1 MEIRKD
7 TLKTLLGK
15 GIPLFVSMCAG
26 GVANR
31 AMKEFLPAP
40 EKMVEKVIDKI
51 GRYGLQLVV
60 SNAVYAAMV
69 DEVEPVVTTVLDIV
83 CGPDAVMG
91 PEKVSFTSDDIK
103 ENLDKGMKMT
113 YDPSTDELTFEEA
126 KA

>member
-1 MEIRKD
+1 MKISKD

-15 GIPLFVSMCAG
+15 GVPLLVSMCAG

-31 AMKEFLPAP
+31 AMKEFLPVP
-40 EKMVEKVIDKI
+40 EKAVEKAMDKI

-83 CGPDAVMG
+83 CGPDDVTG
-91 PEKVSFTSDDIK
+91 PAKVKLSSDEIKDNLEK
-103 ENLDKGMKMT
+103 GYKMT
-113 YDPSTDELTFEEA
+113 YDPSTDEVTFEEA

>member
-1 MEIRKD
+1 MKISKD

-15 GIPLFVSMCAG
+15 GIPLLVSMCAG

-31 AMKEFLPAP
+31 AMKEFLPVP
-40 EKMVEKVIDKI
+40 EKTVEKVMDKI

-60 SNAVYAAMV
+60 SNAVYAAIE

-83 CGPDAVMG
+83 CGPDDVVG
-91 PEKVSFTSDDIK
+91 PTKVKLSSDEIKDNLEK
-103 ENLDKGMKMT
+103 GYKMT
-113 YDPSTDELTFEEA
+113 YDPSTDEVTFEEA

>member
-1 MEIRKD
+1 MEIKKD

-15 GIPLFVSMCAG
+15 GIPLLVSMCAG

-31 AMKEFLPAP
+31 AMKEFLPVP
-40 EKMVEKVIDKI
+40 EKTVEKVMDKV

-83 CGPDAVMG
+83 CGPDDMVG
-91 PEKVSFTSDDIK
+91 PAKVKLSSDEIKDNLEK
-103 ENLDKGMKMT
+103 GYKMT
-113 YDPSTDELTFEEA
+113 YDPSTDEVTFEEA
-126 KA
+126 